1 VTGIDEAGR
10 TSFDRKAELYDAARP
25 QYPEALVDE
34 VVARSGIPAGGRILE
49 IGAGTGKA
57 TVPFARRGYS
67 ILALEPGANMAAVL
81 RRNVAAFPGVS
92 VEVGTF
98 EAWRGADGS
107 FDLAIS
113 AQAFHWVDPAV
124 RCAKAAAAL
133 RPGGA
138 LALIRNETTGLEA
151 GLRAEMEAAY
161 ARWFPAVTWTPARD
175 TTGSKR
181 DEFTTEIEQ
190 SGLFGSVQVASFPW
204 TARYTTRQYLDLLET
219 HSDHALLDP
228 VLRTPLS
235 GAIADAIERRGGRID
250 VPYLAMLL
258 LTVRED

>member
-10 TSFDRKAELYDAARP
+10 TSFDRNAELYDAARP
-25 QYPEALVDE
+25 HYPEALFDE

-67 ILALEPGANMAAVL
+67 IVALEPGGNMAAVL
-81 RRNVAAFPGVS
+81 RRNLAAFPGVA

-98 EAWRGADGS
+98 EAWRGAGGS
-107 FDLAIS
+107 FDLALS

-151 GLRAEMEAAY
+151 RLRGEMEAAH

-175 TTGSKR
+175 STGTKR
-181 DEFTTEIEQ
+181 DEFTTEIERTR
-190 SGLFGSVQVASFPW
+190 LFGPVHVGSFPW

-228 VLRTPLS
+228 VLRTPLYD
-235 GAIADAIERRGGRID
+235 AIADAIERRGGRID

>member
-1 VTGIDEAGR
+1 MTRIDEAGR
-10 TSFDRKAELYDAARP
+10 TSFDRNAELYDAARP
-25 QYPEALVDE
+25 PYPEALVDH
-34 VVARSGIPAGGRILE
+34 VVARSGIPPKGRILE

-57 TVPFARRGYS
+57 TVPFARRGYA

-81 RRNVAAFPGVS
+81 RRNVAAFPAVA

-98 EAWRGADGS
+98 ETWVGANGS
-107 FDLAIS
+107 FDLVVS

-124 RCAKAAAAL
+124 RCVKAAAAL
-133 RPGGA
+133 RSGGA
-138 LALIRNETTGLEA
+138 LALIRNETSGLEA

-175 TTGSKR
+175 STGSKR
-181 DEFTTEIEQ
+181 DELTDEIKR
-190 SGLFGSVQVASFPW
+190 SALFGPVQIASFPW

-228 VLRTPLS
+228 ARRTALYA
-235 GAIADAIERRGGRID
+235 AIAGVIERRGGRIE
-250 VPYLAMLL
+250 VPYVAMLL

>member
-10 TSFDRKAELYDAARP
+10 TSFDRNAELYDAARP

-67 ILALEPGANMAAVL
+67 ILALEPGGNMAAVL
-81 RRNVAAFPGVS
+81 RRNAAAFHQIA

-124 RCAKAAAAL
+124 RYVKVAAAL
-133 RPGGA
+133 RSGGA

-151 GLRAEMEAAY
+151 GLRAEVEAAY

-181 DEFTTEIEQ
+181 DEFTTEIER
-190 SGLFGSVQVASFPW
+190 SGLFGPVQVASFPW

-219 HSDHALLDP
+219 HSDHALLDDG
-228 VLRTPLS
+228 LRTPLY
-235 GAIADAIERRGGRID
+235 GAIAEAIERRGGRIE
-250 VPYLAMLL
+250 VPYVAVLL